1 MKLED
6 PRTLPFRLE
15 LTRAAAKASSFFRA
29 HSYNRNSSASHRRTK
44 LSSTD
49 AKHGGVKT
57 LWIVRR
63 LVQMV
68 EG

>member
-1 MKLED
+1 MNEV
-6 PRTLPFRLE
+6 PPSSRC
-15 LTRAAAKASSFFRA
+15 AAAKASSLFRA

-44 LSSTD
+44 LSSTVD
-49 AKHGGVKT
+49 PKHGGVNT
-57 LWIVRR
+57 LWTVRR